1 MSNYFSGIFGTSP
14 VEPMQAHMELC
25 HEAMQAL
32 VALTEAAEGDD
43 WEAAEERANAISGLE
58 HEADNLKHKIRR
70 GLSKQNLM
78 LPVYREDLLNLVQ
91 AQDNIANYAKKTARL
106 LVWRR
111 MKFPVPL
118 ADTFRDL
125 VNRTL
130 AATKKARKS
139 VRELDELFETSFR
152 GAEAERVESI
162 IDKLDE
168 IETETD
174 QLERTARQ
182 TLLELENQLP
192 PVEVMF
198 LYQAIGLV
206 GEIADMAERV
216 GRRLESMLAR

>member
-43 WEAAEERANAISGLE
+43 WEAAEERANAISQLE
-58 HEADNLKHKIRR
+58 HEADNLKHTIRR

-91 AQDNIANYAKKTARL
+91 AQDNIANYAKRTARL

-111 MKFPVPL
+111 MQFPEPL
-118 ADTFRDL
+118 ADIFKEL

-162 IDKLDE
+162 IDQIDE